1 MRAVVLVVAL
11 STSAGLHAD
20 VRGDYATQW
29 PLQLPAADAGA
40 YRVVLDA
47 AVYRTAADARLR
59 DVQVVDAGGTPVPSA
74 VFAASDAPATR
85 TERVA
90 LPWFALPAAPSSVGT
105 QGWDLDAQVDPDG
118 RLRGVRAR
126 VSGMTA
132 DALPRNVFIVDA
144 SQLRAPIRALRL
156 QWAPHGTLDAGYRVD
171 ASDDLDRWRPLPERG
186 RLVDLRQGGT
196 RLLQPRIEVEID
208 GPPPRYLRLTPDRN
222 DTRIELTGVE
232 AEVQRDTPVALRW
245 LDLPATRAGDA
256 PPTFAFT
263 LDARV
268 PVAQVDVAL
277 PGNHAVEWTL
287 DSRAHED
294 ATWTPRI
301 ARWVAYGVGDAGRA
315 TRSPARML
323 PRVTRDRHWRLQSRA
338 AVPASPV
345 LRIGYRPEV
354 VVFVAQG
361 RAPYALV
368 AGSARVTRE
377 AAPLAALLASLK
389 ANRGAD
395 WQPAQA
401 TLGAPVVLAGDAA
414 RSATPPRDWRGW
426 MLWAVLVLGAL
437 AVVAFAVR
445 VLRSPETH

>member
-1 MRAVVLVVAL
+1 MRAILLLVAA
-11 STSAGLHAD
+11 TFSAGAHAD
-20 VRGDYATQW
+20 VRGEYAMQW
-29 PLQLPAADAGA
+29 PLQLPSADAGA

-47 AVYRTAADARLR
+47 SVYRSAVDARLG
-59 DVQVVDAGGTPVPSA
+59 DVQVVDADGAPVPSA
-74 VFAASDAPATR
+74 VFAAADAPATR
-85 TERVA
+85 IERVA
-90 LPWFALPAAPSSVGT
+90 LPWFALPAAPSSVGS

-132 DALPRNVFIVDA
+132 DALPRNVFILDA
-144 SQLRAPIRALRL
+144 SQVRAPIRALRL
-156 QWAPHGTLDAGYRVD
+156 RWTPHGTLDAGYRVD

-186 RLVDLRQGGT
+186 RLVDLRQGAT

-232 AEVQRDTPVALRW
+232 AEVARS
-245 LDLPATRAGDA
+245 LPATLQWIDLAGTRTQTS
-256 PPTFAFT
+256 PPTFGFT

-287 DSRAHED
+287 DSRAHAD
-294 ATWTPRI
+294 APWTPRV
-301 ARWVAYGVGDAGRA
+301 ARWVAFGVGEAGRA
-315 TRSPARML
+315 TRSPPRVL
-323 PRVTRDRHWRLQSRA
+323 PRVTRDARWRLRA
-338 AVPASPV
+338 ASPVPGAPV

-368 AGSARVTRE
+368 AGSARVRRE
-377 AAPLAALLASLK
+377 PAPLDTLLASLQ
-389 ANRGAD
+389 ATRGTD

-401 TLGAPVVLAGDAA
+401 TLSAPRVLAGDAA
-414 RSATPPRDWRGW
+414 RTATAPRDWRGW
-426 MLWAVLVLGAL
+426 LLWGALLLGAV
-437 AVVAFAVR
+437 AVVAFALR
-445 VLRSPETH
+445 VLRAPDPP